1 MFKRISYRIAL
12 QFTAFVLGLFLL
24 NGIIFLAAD
33 ITNARRQ
40 THFRLSR
47 ESFAIIR
54 HIDHPSF
61 PDMHPED
68 LPMQMRDRVRFIDAS
83 GTTLYAGR
91 YFTDLPFSSGQGF
104 SRMRIEEDDM
114 SVLTIPVMSDGK
126 LKAYAQIADME
137 RLRLKDLPLRA
148 FLYLIVSISV
158 SALTF
163 IVGIF
168 FARRSLKPAEEMM
181 MRLEQFTQDAS
192 HELRTPLAALNSSL
206 DLALKTGKHQEGL
219 HSAKD
224 DVKDITVLVERLLEL
239 ARIDKFVLI
248 DDMIDFSAL
257 VTDTLEKYSLIIKE
271 KSMTL
276 ESSIASGVMVRGDSA
291 LLKQVLSN
299 LLMNAVKFNKPS
311 GSVKVLLSKKELAVT
326 DTGIGI
332 APSDIPNVFN
342 RFFQADTSRAKEGF
356 GLGLALVRRI
366 VELHGWAI
374 RAESTLGKGTT
385 FRIAIQTA

>member
-1 MFKRISYRIAL
+1 
-12 QFTAFVLGLFLL
+12 
-24 NGIIFLAAD
+24 
-33 ITNARRQ
+33 
-40 THFRLSR
+40 
-47 ESFAIIR
+47 
-54 HIDHPSF
+54 
-61 PDMHPED
+61 
-68 LPMQMRDRVRFIDAS
+68 
-83 GTTLYAGR
+83 
-91 YFTDLPFSSGQGF
+91 
-104 SRMRIEEDDM
+104 MRIEEDDM
-114 SVLTIPVMSDGK
+114 SVLTVPVMSHGK

-137 RLRLKDLPLRA
+137 RLRLGDVPLRA
-148 FLYLIVSISV
+148 LLYLIVSISV

-163 IVGIF
+163 FVGIF

-206 DLALKTGKHQEGL
+206 DLALKTGKHQEGIR
-219 HSAKD
+219 SAKD

-239 ARIDKFVLI
+239 ARIDKFVLMDDVI
-248 DDMIDFSAL
+248 DLSAL

-271 KSMTL
+271 RGMTI
-276 ESSIASGVMVRGDSA
+276 ETSISSGVMVRGDSA
-291 LLKQVLSN
+291 LLRQVLSN

-311 GSVKVLLSKKELAVT
+311 GSVKVVLTKKELSVT

-366 VELHGWAI
+366 VELHGWGI
-374 RAESTLGKGTT
+374 RAESTLGKGTV
-385 FRIAIQTA
+385 FRIAIQKA

>member
-12 QFTAFVLGLFLL
+12 QFTAFVLGLFLV

-47 ESFAIIR
+47 ESFIAIR

-68 LPMQMRDRVRFIDAS
+68 LPMQIRDRVRFIDAS

-91 YFTDLPFSSGQGF
+91 YFTDVPFSSGQGF
-104 SRMRIEEDDM
+104 SRIRIAEDDM
-114 SVLTIPVMSDGK
+114 SVLTIPVMVEGK

-137 RLRLKDLPLRA
+137 RLRLNDLPLRA

-163 IVGIF
+163 LVGIF

-219 HSAKD
+219 HSAKE

-239 ARIDKFVLI
+239 ARIDKFVLG
-248 DDMIDFSAL
+248 DEEVDFTAL
-257 VTDTLEKYSLIIKE
+257 VTDTLEKYRIIAKE
-271 KSMTL
+271 KG
-276 ESSIASGVMVRGDSA
+276 IAVDAVIANGITVRGDAA
-291 LLKQVLSN
+291 LLRQVISN
-299 LLMNAVKFNKPS
+299 LFMNAVKFNKPS
-311 GSVKVLLSKKELAVT
+311 GTIKILLTKKELSVV

-332 APSDIPNVFN
+332 SPNDVPNIFN

-356 GLGLALVRRI
+356 GLGLALTRRI
-366 VELHGWAI
+366 VELHGWTI
-374 RAESTLGKGTT
+374 RADSVLGKGTT

>member
-12 QFTAFVLGLFLL
+12 QFTAFVLALFLV

-47 ESFAIIR
+47 ESFLVVR
-54 HIDHPSF
+54 HIDHPGF
-61 PDMHPED
+61 PDAHPED
-68 LPMQMRDRVRFIDAS
+68 LPMPMRDRVRFMDAS
-83 GTTLYAGR
+83 GATLYAGR
-91 YFTDLPFSSGQGF
+91 YFTDVPFSSGEGF
-104 SRMRIEEDDM
+104 SRIRIQEDDM
-114 SVLTIPVMSDGK
+114 SVLTIPIMSDGK

-181 MRLEQFTQDAS
+181 VRLEQFTQDAS

-224 DVKDITVLVERLLEL
+224 DVKDITALVERLLEL
-239 ARIDKFVLI
+239 ARIDKFVLG
-248 DDMIDFSAL
+248 DEEVDFTEL
-257 VTDTLEKYSLIIKE
+257 VTDTLEKYRIIAKE
-271 KSMTL
+271 KGMTVDA
-276 ESSIASGVMVRGDSA
+276 SIAPGITVRGDAA
-291 LLKQVLSN
+291 LLRQVISN
-299 LLMNAVKFNKPS
+299 LFTNAVKFNKPS
-311 GSVKVLLSKKELAVT
+311 GTIAVALTKKELVVT

-332 APSDIPNVFN
+332 APDDMPNIFH

-356 GLGLALVRRI
+356 GLGLALTRRI
-366 VELHGWAI
+366 VELHGWTI
-374 RAESTLGKGTT
+374 IAESTLGKGTT
-385 FRIAIQTA
+385 FRVAIQTA